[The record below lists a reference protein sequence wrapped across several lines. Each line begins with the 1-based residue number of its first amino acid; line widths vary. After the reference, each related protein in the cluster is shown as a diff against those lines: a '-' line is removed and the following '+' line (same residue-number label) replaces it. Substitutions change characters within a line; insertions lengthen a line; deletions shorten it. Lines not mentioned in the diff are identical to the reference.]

1 MKPDKGNGMVLLNNK
16 DYTESVENLFKDTKK
31 FRILESDNTHENAN
45 EDLTELPPCIAKA

>member
-31 FRILESDNTHENAN
+31 FRILESDNTHDNAN
-45 EDLTELPPCIAKA
+45 EDLTELPPCIA